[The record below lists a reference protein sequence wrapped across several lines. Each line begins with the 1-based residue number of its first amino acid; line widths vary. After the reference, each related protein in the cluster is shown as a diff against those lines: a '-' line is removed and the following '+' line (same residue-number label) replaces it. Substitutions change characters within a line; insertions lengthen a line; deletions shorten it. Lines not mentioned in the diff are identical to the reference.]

1 MLYLIGLGLNEKS
14 LSKEAIEII
23 KRCKQVYLETYTVD
37 FPYTHQA
44 LIDEI
49 GKKVTPANR
58 EKVEELGNS

>member
-23 KRCKQVYLETYTVD
+23 KRCKKVYLEDYTVD

-49 GKKVTPANR
+49 GKKFFTADER
-58 EKVEELGNS
+58 L